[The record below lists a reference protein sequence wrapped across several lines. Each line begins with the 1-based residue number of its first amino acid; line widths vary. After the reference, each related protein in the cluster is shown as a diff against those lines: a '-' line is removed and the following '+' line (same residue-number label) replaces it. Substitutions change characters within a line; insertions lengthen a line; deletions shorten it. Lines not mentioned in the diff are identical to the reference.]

1 MKLSIACVATD
12 RSRPISNGD
21 INSNKYEFEFHF
33 GEPEELFRIALQEA
47 RYDITELSMGSHITK
62 TARGDSQYIGIPVFP
77 SRAFRHSG
85 IFVRSDKNIRS
96 LSDLKGLRVGVP
108 EFQQTAGI
116 WLRGLMADEYG
127 VKSDCVS
134 WKVGAL
140 NAPGLGERM
149 KLKLPEHMD
158 VHSINES
165 EYLDQLIRKGEI
177 DAIFSPRE
185 PNSLFDSDAP
195 VKRLFDDVPRA
206 ERAYCNRTGF
216 FPIMHCL
223 AVKKTLLEEYPD
235 LPEHLFELFAK
246 AKKFSLDEMLLG
258 NVLRVS
264 LPWLNELHAEFGS
277 LMGGNP
283 WPYGLSVNHAEIS
296 ALIRYAV
303 MDGIAIKE
311 IEPSELFH
319 PNTHDLVDY

>member
-12 RSRPISNGD
+12 RSRPILNRNVISE
-21 INSNKYEFEFHF
+21 KYDFDFHF

-62 TARGDSQYIGIPVFP
+62 TARGDSEYIGIPIFP

-85 IFVRSDKNIRS
+85 IFIRSDRNINS
-96 LSDLKGLRVGVP
+96 LQDFKGLRVGVP

-116 WLRGLMADEYG
+116 WLRGMMADEYG
-127 VKSDCVS
+127 VRSDEVS
-134 WKVGAL
+134 WRVGAL
-140 NAPGLGERM
+140 NAPGPGERM
-149 KLKLPEHMD
+149 KITLPEHMD
-158 VHSINES
+158 VQTIKQG
-165 EYLDQLIRKGEI
+165 EYLDKLIREGEI

-185 PNSLFDSDAP
+185 PNSLLVQDVP
-195 VKRLFDDVPRA
+195 VKRLFDDVSGA
-206 ERAYCNRTGF
+206 EREYCMKTGF

-223 AVKKTLLEEYPD
+223 AIKKTLLKDCPD
-235 LPEHLFELFAK
+235 LPEHLFKLFAK
-246 AKKFSLDEMLLG
+246 AKKYSLDEMLLG
-258 NVLRVS
+258 NVLRIS
-264 LPWLNELHAEFGS
+264 LPWVNALQTDFTN

-283 WPYGLSVNHAEIS
+283 WPYGLSKNHAEIS

-303 MDGIAIKE
+303 MDGIAVKS

-319 PNTHDLVDY
+319 PQTHNLKDY